1 MPVPSLLSPF
11 EEVEDPSPQDA
22 AAQFVFSFV
31 SRPGPTAPANGLL
44 LPPPNGLLLPTFR
57 LGLLTT
63 VNEIQTL
70 LTDLSKA
77 HLLGKLVLG
86 PIKVIVSI
94 NHQTPQD
101 LALLMET

>member
-1 MPVPSLLSPF
+1 M
-11 EEVEDPSPQDA
+11 
-22 AAQFVFSFV
+22 
-31 SRPGPTAPANGLL
+31 GCCC
-44 LPPPNGLLLPTFR
+44 PPPNGLLLPTFR